1 MLEQIQELITQ
12 LEEFLSDKKGFSTE
26 KTNAGAVLVV
36 NSPNGKSTQYDG
48 YELLLYMLSSRKL
61 GFEIQLN
68 INKDENGDEVFA
80 VQSDA
85 KYNLNEFILAE
96 NKKTLVY
103 ADDVHAVVLSSQIS
117 NSAFPYCVTTFFG
130 AGNWLRYDL
139 TMPELL
145 YAAVN
150 KLELEVQE
158 DGSFAYTKLR
168 DLTKKLRAEL
178 EAATAE

>member
-1 MLEQIQELITQ
+1 MLQQIQELISQ

-26 KTNAGAVLVV
+26 KSNADAILTVT
-36 NSPNGKSTQYDG
+36 SPNGNTIQYDG

-61 GFEIQLN
+61 GHEIQLN
-68 INKDENGDEVFA
+68 INKDAEGKEVFA

-85 KYNLNEFILAE
+85 KFNLNEYVLAE
-96 NKKTLVY
+96 NNKTLVY
-103 ADDVHAVVLSSQIS
+103 SDEVHAVVLSSQIS
-117 NSAFPYCVTTFFG
+117 GSAFPYCVTTFFRT
-130 AGNWLRYDL
+130 GNWLRYDL

-150 KLELEVQE
+150 KLQLEVQE

-168 DLTKKLRAEL
+168 ELTKSLRAEL
-178 EAATAE
+178 EALSK